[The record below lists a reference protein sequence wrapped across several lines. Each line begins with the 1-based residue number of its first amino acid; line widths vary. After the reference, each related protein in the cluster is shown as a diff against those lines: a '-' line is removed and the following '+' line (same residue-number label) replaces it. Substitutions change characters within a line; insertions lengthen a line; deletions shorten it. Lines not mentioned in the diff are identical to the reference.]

1 MQPLLRT
8 MALGSVLCIVAGCET
23 IGLESDLV
31 PSIGFQ
37 QVQGTEVAL
46 KFRKIPRLIGG
57 GIGSEVISP
66 GGKVLVWPWEELIRL
81 TNTQRTESWG
91 TGEGAHRP
99 LAARSS
105 DGNEVAFDVT
115 VIYQISRDPAEL
127 RDLVTSVAHT
137 DEQIRELVVSQV
149 RALVRQFANRL
160 ATRKFVSSDLS
171 SELRRVEKEVPTPG
185 NLPRNPATDEAG
197 TFDSV
202 KRELEVTLEQALRG
216 YRLELIQLSVA
227 NPRFVR
233 YREGD
238 EGAGEQVDDT
248 YQTML
253 VNVQREQQAIKRESE
268 SRKTQEERK
277 YGEKEI
283 ALKEA
288 SKVISAAEAEG
299 ERIGEEARFMLE
311 TKQIEKE
318 AITKSG
324 SDMLASMRAQIEAV
338 AGKGGDALLRL
349 DIARELTAGNASF
362 IVLNTDT
369 GSATGG
375 SPGSVDVRKTDTNR
389 LIQQLG
395 LIEAMR
401 AEKRTGISG
410 KNDAERGAQDEIKGA
425 DALVTSDV
433 TPSPG
438 TALRAVPF
446 ARTGD
451 EKVKP
456 SGRRG

>member
-1 MQPLLRT
+1 
-8 MALGSVLCIVAGCET
+8 
-23 IGLESDLV
+23 
-31 PSIGFQ
+31 
-37 QVQGTEVAL
+37 
-46 KFRKIPRLIGG
+46 
-57 GIGSEVISP
+57 VISP
-66 GGKVLVWPWEELIRL
+66 GGKVLVWPWEELVRL

-115 VIYQISRDPAEL
+115 VMYQISRDPAEL
-127 RDLVTSVAHT
+127 RELVTSVAHT

-160 ATRKFVSSDLS
+160 PTRKFVSSDLS
-171 SELRRVEKEVPTPG
+171 SELRRVEKEVPAPG
-185 NLPRNPATDEAG
+185 NLPKSTASDEAG

-202 KRELEVTLEQALRG
+202 KHELEVTLEQALRG

-238 EGAGEQVDDT
+238 EAGGEQVDDT

-318 AITKSG
+318 AIAKSG

-362 IVLNTDT
+362 IVLNTGA
-369 GSATGG
+369 GSAPGG
-375 SPGSVDVRKTDTNR
+375 APGSVDVRKTDTNR

-401 AEKRTGISG
+401 EEKQVTGREKNESEGISATNPG
-410 KNDAERGAQDEIKGA
+410 GVAELAHGGSTLK
-425 DALVTSDV
+425 
-433 TPSPG
+433 P
-438 TALRAVPF
+438 VPF
-446 ARTGD
+446 ARTVK
-451 EKVKP
+451 EPVKP
-456 SGRRG
+456 SGR